1 MRAHTT
7 NIFQHKYIS
16 IYVFVFNNKYVHQ
29 CTISPLFWLL
39 LLLKCVCSSR
49 ALCYLCA
56 GLNLVHTILIR
67 KQYKQYAVNQKHS
80 LFQSGICKKN
90 QNCSKSSS
98 KAPQMH
104 SHEMQCLIWIFAG
117 FSTNTNI
124 GYTCKINNNNN
135 NIITYAQTNNSV
147 HDST

>member
-1 MRAHTT
+1 M
-7 NIFQHKYIS
+7 YIS
-16 IYVFVFNNKYVHQ
+16 ICVFNDKYVHQ

-39 LLLKCVCSSR
+39 LLLLKCVCSSR
-49 ALCYLCA
+49 ATINNVWRSALSYLCA

-80 LFQSGICKKN
+80 LFQVENVKN

-104 SHEMQCLIWIFAG
+104 SLEMQYLIWIFAG